1 MYTEV
6 SLPVI
11 HDNYYGGFKMA
22 IITLRDVETNERV
35 IVRSVIDPVARKD
48 KKGNIQ
54 IIQIHKWLYD
64 ESDHFVDEKFYGA
77 LNRGKVGMYVSLQYV
92 IMKIEN

>member
-1 MYTEV
+1 MT
-6 SLPVI
+6 
-11 HDNYYGGFKMA
+11 
-22 IITLRDVETNERV
+22 IITLRDVETNEEV

-48 KKGNIQ
+48 KKGELQIAQIQ
-54 IIQIHKWLYD
+54 KWIFD
-64 ESDHFVDEKFYGA
+64 ESGDFVNGEFYGA